1 LSALAVSL
9 IEDEP
14 RAMHSV
20 AAVMSVLVMLARRLP
35 HVQRCALAVHLL
47 REIDGLDAQ

>member
-1 LSALAVSL
+1 MNRA
-9 IEDEP
+9 
-14 RAMHSV
+14 AMHSV

>member
-1 LSALAVSL
+1 LSALAVSI

-20 AAVMSVLVMLARRLP
+20 AAVISVLVMLARRVP

-47 REIDGLDAQ
+47 RKIDGLDTQ